1 MVLRLKDTYRLWQE
15 YLTHVPKQNRYT
27 LGNKIDEVFLLAI
40 EYCFLASYASKDTKL
55 IHLERCISRVDL
67 LKLLLQLAW
76 EIRALDTKKY
86 AVLGEQLQEVGRML
100 GGWKK
105 GLETKNSPQK

>member
-1 MVLRLKDTYRLWQE
+1 MLKLKDVYGVWQE
-15 YLTHVPKQNRYT
+15 YLTHFPKQNRYT
-27 LGNKIDEVFLLAI
+27 LGNKTDEVFLLAI
-40 EYCFLASYASKDTKL
+40 EYCFLASYAHKDTKL

-76 EIRALDTKKY
+76 EIRALDAKKY
-86 AVLGEQLQEVGRML
+86 RVLGEQLQEVGRML

-105 GLETKNSPQK
+105 GLEPKNSPS

>member
-1 MVLRLKDTYRLWQE
+1 M
-15 YLTHVPKQNRYT
+15 
-27 LGNKIDEVFLLAI
+27 
-40 EYCFLASYASKDTKL
+40 

-76 EIRALDTKKY
+76 EIRALDTQKY
-86 AVLGEQLQEVGRML
+86 ATLGEALQEVGRML

-105 GLETKNSPQK
+105 GLEIKNSSQT